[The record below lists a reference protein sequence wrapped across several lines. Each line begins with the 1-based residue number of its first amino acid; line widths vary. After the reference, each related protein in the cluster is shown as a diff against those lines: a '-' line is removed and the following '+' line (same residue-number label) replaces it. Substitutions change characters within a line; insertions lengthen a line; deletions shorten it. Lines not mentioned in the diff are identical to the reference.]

1 MTEPK
6 KNNFLMPNVTNK
18 YQDIQALKESACSQ
32 VNVCD
37 DCPYRGIEGDC
48 SLMWE
53 WIDNYAIQPKAG
65 GGGGLLIEYRIRQMQ
80 IKNAGAKKLKEV
92 KLEED
97 YVQCLHCK
105 YQETITYSD
114 GKLEETSKRKFA
126 QVNGDIFHKCLDGLL
141 RPCEKKGKKK

>member
-18 YQDIQALKESACSQ
+18 YQDILASWLRACSQ
-32 VNVCD
+32 ENDCE
-37 DCPYRGIEGDC
+37 DCPYAGIEGECD
-48 SLMWE
+48 LMWSYL
-53 WIDNYAIQPKAG
+53 DDYATQPKSG
-65 GGGGLLIEYRIRQMQ
+65 GKGLIIEHRIRQMQ
-80 IKNAGAKKLKEV
+80 IRNTGKKKPEEV